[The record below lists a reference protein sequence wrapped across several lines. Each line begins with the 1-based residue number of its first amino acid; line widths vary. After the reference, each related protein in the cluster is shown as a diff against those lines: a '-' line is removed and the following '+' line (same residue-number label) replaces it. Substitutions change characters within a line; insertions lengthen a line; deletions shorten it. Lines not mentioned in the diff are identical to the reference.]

1 MLPRTAVKLMF
12 CTLFAASLMSCDNA
26 ASSESSSGTSQLPV
40 CTKLLSVSGRV
51 HDTTGNVRIQLG
63 SKIVKPGVDG
73 SYSIL
78 DTVIVHA
85 GAGRSLIDTVTDT
98 TVRDTARI
106 LVVTTTKTDTLREV
120 PLKSWTNVLSTTTLV
135 ANDVSV
141 NAATGSKISGK
152 IIEAVW
158 WSDDTIAHVQRV
170 PNSTS
175 SDYFSTTIYSLY
187 NDSLYAVNG
196 RKFSI
201 FLRAKNAVTDTVPLS
216 FTRIRDI
223 GAQNGALN
231 YTDTFFR
238 HTDHDSLVGV
248 TLVPKDSNVVVF
260 GTARNTLPPDSIVI
274 TSFKSM
280 GVEGQG
286 EPEKLVD
293 TSGILR
299 DGTRYTKF
307 FVEFDL
313 DTASLAVT
321 EYMQRWSTPYSAFT
335 VTVHAGSESGGS
347 VFDLGTKPQPH
358 MRVQAR
364 NINGSLAWLASA
376 FYYNTVTVSVSF
388 DIDGVRLGSA
398 GMVKNLRV
406 IAYK

>member
-1 MLPRTAVKLMF
+1 MLLRKLSILTALTITTGCDF
-12 CTLFAASLMSCDNA
+12 GSGSEGSTTASLPA
-26 ASSESSSGTSQLPV
+26 GARI
-40 CTKLLSVSGRV
+40 LSVSGRV

-63 SKIVKPGVDG
+63 NKVVKPAADG
-73 SYSIL
+73 SYSIQ
-78 DTVIVHA
+78 DTVIVRRA
-85 GAGRSLIDTVTDT
+85 AGRTLADTVADT
-98 TVRDTARI
+98 TIRDTARV
-106 LVVTTTKTDTLREV
+106 LVMTTTKTDTLREV

-274 TSFKSM
+274 TSFKSI
-280 GVEGQG
+280 GVEGPG

-388 DIDGVRLGSA
+388 DIDGMRLGSA

>member
-1 MLPRTAVKLMF
+1 MLLRKLSI
-12 CTLFAASLMSCDNA
+12 LAALLITTGCDFG
-26 ASSESSSGTSQLPV
+26 SGSEGSTTQNLPAGARI
-40 CTKLLSVSGRV
+40 LSVSGRV

-63 SKIVKPGVDG
+63 NKVVKPAADG
-73 SYSIL
+73 SYSIQ
-78 DTVIVHA
+78 DTVIVRRA
-85 GAGRSLIDTVTDT
+85 AGRTLADTVADT
-98 TVRDTARI
+98 TIRDTARI

-120 PLKSWTNVLSTTTLV
+120 PLTSWSNLLSPVSVV

-238 HTDHDSLVGV
+238 HTDRDSLVGV

-260 GTARNTLPPDSIVI
+260 GTARNTLPSDSIVI
-274 TSFKSM
+274 TSFKSI
-280 GVEGQG
+280 GATGASKNG
-286 EPEKLVD
+286 PEQFVD
-293 TSGILR
+293 TSGLLR
-299 DGTRYTKF
+299 NGARYTKF
-307 FVEFDL
+307 IVEFDL
-313 DTASLAVT
+313 DTAAPVVVDF
-321 EYMQRWSTPYSAFT
+321 MKKWSKPYSEFT
-335 VTVHAGSESGGS
+335 VECTASSENGGGS
-347 VFDLGTKPQPH
+347 FGFDLTPH
-358 MRVQAR
+358 TRMRVEVSGDRAAAVAAAF
-364 NINGSLAWLASA
+364 NFNSA
-376 FYYNTVTVSVSF
+376 ATIRVSF
-388 DIDGVRLGSA
+388 NTEGLQLGSS
-398 GMVKNLRV
+398 GMVKNLRIV
-406 IAYK
+406 AYK

>member
-1 MLPRTAVKLMF
+1 MLLRKLSI
-12 CTLFAASLMSCDNA
+12 LAALLITTGCDF
-26 ASSESSSGTSQLPV
+26 SSGSEGSTTQNLPAGARI
-40 CTKLLSVSGRV
+40 LSVSGRV

-63 SKIVKPGVDG
+63 NKVVKPTADG
-73 SYSIL
+73 SYSIQ
-78 DTVIVHA
+78 DTVIVRRA
-85 GAGRSLIDTVTDT
+85 AGRTLADTVADT
-98 TVRDTARI
+98 TIRDTARI

-120 PLKSWTNVLSTTTLV
+120 PLTSWSNLLSPVSVV

-201 FLRAKNAVTDTVPLS
+201 FLRAKNAVADTIPLS
-216 FTRIRDI
+216 FTKIRDI

-238 HTDHDSLVGV
+238 YTDRDSLVGV

-260 GTARNTLPPDSIVI
+260 GAARNTTPPDSIVLDA
-274 TSFKSM
+274 FKSI
-280 GVEGQG
+280 GAVLGGGEGFI
-286 EPEKLVD
+286 D
-293 TSGILR
+293 TANALR
-299 DGTRYTKF
+299 NLSRYED
-307 FVEFDL
+307 VLIEFDL
-313 DTASLAVT
+313 DTVAAVAAHEAKYPRANPVKYT
-321 EYMQRWSTPYSAFT
+321 LLSWATTPYDVPVFKDVAVSKHVAVHLDASKVADFLATLTSAK
-335 VTVHAGSESGGS
+335 
-347 VFDLGTKPQPH
+347 L
-358 MRVQAR
+358 R
-364 NINGSLAWLASA
+364 ISLYDTDPDYAVPVA
-376 FYYNTVTVSVSF
+376 
-388 DIDGVRLGSA
+388 GVR
-398 GMVKNLRV
+398 GMVTNLRV
-406 IAYK
+406 IMYK